1 MLVLGI
7 ESTAHTFGAAIVN
20 NKGQVLSDVRDTF
33 TTVEGGMI
41 PTEVAEHHKR
51 VADTVI
57 KKALTDA
64 KVDHVDLVVYSR
76 GPGLSPCL
84 RVGLAKAKEYAASFH
99 CDIIGAH
106 HPMAHLTS
114 GLLFTQA
121 EDPVMLYLSGANTQI
136 IALEAGKYRVFGE
149 TEDIGLGNAL
159 DKFARVLGLGF
170 PGGPK
175 VEQLA
180 RAGKWV
186 ELPYTVK
193 GMDVAFSGIITKV
206 TQLASKGVAKEDL
219 CYSLQ
224 EVFFSMIT
232 EVTERAMAHLR
243 KKEVLL
249 IGGVAANKRLCAMLE
264 IMCKARGARFFAVPM
279 HYAGDNGAMIAWQ
292 GLLEYHA
299 GRRENKLDIYP
310 YERCDEIDIIWKTAK
325 APLSK

>member
-1 MLVLGI
+1 MIVLGI

-20 NKGQVLSDVRDTF
+20 NKGQILSDVRDTF

-41 PTEVAEHHKR
+41 PTQVAEHHKQ
-51 VADTVI
+51 VADTTI
-57 KKALTDA
+57 RKALADA
-64 KVDHVDLVVYSR
+64 KLTHVDLIVYSR
-76 GPGLSPCL
+76 GPGLAPCL
-84 RVGLAKAKEYAASFH
+84 HVGIAKAREYAKSFG
-99 CDIIGAH
+99 CAVIGAN

-114 GLLFTQA
+114 GLLFTVAQ
-121 EDPVMLYLSGANTQI
+121 DPVMLYLSGANTQI

-175 VEQLA
+175 IEQLA
-180 RAGKWV
+180 LQGKWV

-193 GMDVAFSGIITKV
+193 GMDVAFSGIITRV
-206 TQLASKGVAKEDL
+206 SQLAQKGIAQEDL

-249 IGGVAANKRLCAMLE
+249 IGGVAANKRLCGMLGT
-264 IMCKARGARFFAVPM
+264 MCKARGARFFAVPTQ
-279 HYAGDNGAMIAWQ
+279 YAGDNGAMIAWQ

-299 GRRENKLDIYP
+299 GRREKKLDIYP
-310 YERCDEIDIIWKTAK
+310 YERCDEIDVIWKTAK
-325 APLSK
+325 PPLSK